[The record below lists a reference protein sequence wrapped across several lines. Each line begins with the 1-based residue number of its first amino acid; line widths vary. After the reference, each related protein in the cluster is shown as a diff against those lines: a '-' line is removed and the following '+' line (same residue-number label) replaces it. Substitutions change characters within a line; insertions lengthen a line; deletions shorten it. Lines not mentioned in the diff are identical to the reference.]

1 MSSRRK
7 FLNLKKMLRP
17 KNEVLGRNKFLQIF
31 KSDMRKFDGLVV
43 PSDIDLREFLQDLT
57 VMTYNIAFNGSITE
71 ADLDPHYNRR
81 PYCVNWD
88 LTRYHRFIY

>member
-1 MSSRRK
+1 MPSRRK
-7 FLNLKKMLRP
+7 FLNLKKDVAP
-17 KNEVLGRNKFLQIF
+17 KKWSWGEINF

-43 PSDIDLREFLQDLT
+43 PSDIHLRELLQDLT
-57 VMTYNIAFNGSITE
+57 VTAYNIAFNGSITE